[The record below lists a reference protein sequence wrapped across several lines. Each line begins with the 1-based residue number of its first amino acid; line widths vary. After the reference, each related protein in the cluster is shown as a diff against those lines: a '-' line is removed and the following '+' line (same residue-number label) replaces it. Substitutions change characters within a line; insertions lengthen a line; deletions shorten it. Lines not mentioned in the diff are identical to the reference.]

1 MFKIIAKPEFTQEVK
16 VMVPVDGGH
25 EEQSFKGRFVAL
37 SDDEMDRF
45 DLSTS
50 AGQKDFLSAAW
61 IGASDLVTAE
71 KEPVEFNDSVKAQM
85 LGWTFCRVALLRTYS
100 SAMAKA
106 RSGN

>member
-1 MFKIIAKPEFTQEVK
+1 MFKIISKPEFTHEVK

-37 SDDEMDRF
+37 SDVEMESF
-45 DLSTS
+45 DLNLSE
-50 AGQKDFLSAAW
+50 GQKDFMRAAW
-61 IGASDLVTAE
+61 VGASDLVSADG
-71 KEPVEFNDSVKAQM
+71 EPVEFNDNVKEQM

-106 RSGN
+106 RVGN